1 MRFFYSKSVDN
12 GKKLHYNRKKRGVLH
27 LKIIKRALYTL
38 LTLIC
43 CMAFAGCGNTS
54 SASGSGA
61 TDSSTSS
68 ETDNQA
74 SIVYLGS
81 AGGEEYTIP
90 QGLFEDTAY
99 PDCYTYGEE
108 TEIPALKASCRDG
121 EYEYTFQ
128 GWFWD
133 LACTTPFESIP
144 ETQTGTV
151 TLYAKLSI
159 ATWSGR
165 L

>member
-1 MRFFYSKSVDN
+1 M
-12 GKKLHYNRKKRGVLH
+12 
-27 LKIIKRALYTL
+27 IKRALYVL

-54 SASGSGA
+54 SASGSGV

-68 ETDNQA
+68 ETDTQA
-74 SIVYLGS
+74 SILYVGS
-81 AGGEEYTIP
+81 AAGTEYIIP

-99 PDCYTYGEE
+99 PDSYTYGQE
-108 TEIPALKASCRDG
+108 TTVPALKDSWRDTQ
-121 EYEYTFQ
+121 YEYTFQ

-165 L
+165 I